1 MPERAVIM
9 NFGKMQNFSKN
20 VTFFKKQSAHR
31 LFDESACL
39 RYSTYR
45 LIARVYSLV
54 FAVTS
59 SNKRQALLLIAYRY
73 YIILLAQCQLLFF
86 CFVICCKHIYL
97 SHLNYYIILKMICQH
112 LFLLFG
118 FTKDVIPRN
127 NH

>member
-1 MPERAVIM
+1 
-9 NFGKMQNFSKN
+9 MQNFLKN

-45 LIARVYSLV
+45 LIARVHSLV

-86 CFVICCKHIYL
+86 FCFVICCKHFCF
-97 SHLNYYIILKMICQH
+97 SHFNYYIMLKIICQH

-127 NH
+127 NHQNHCPGKLF